1 MARFDLSDEERAVV
15 EPLLPNQ
22 GRGPKRKDDRK
33 VLNHFENGS
42 PGYPVTPIVR
52 SGNNL
57 SALVSL
63 TVLT

>member
-1 MARFDLSDEERAVV
+1 MARFDLSGEEWAVV
-15 EPLLPNQ
+15 EPPVLKQ
-22 GRGPKRKDDRK
+22 RRGPKRKDDSK

-42 PGYPVTPIVR
+42 PGYPATPIVR